1 MDGKDRSVE
10 GRMAATSTLVTEIAG
25 SGEEEHINFF
35 SHTQRVEDVFILIQK
50 WLSRQ
55 GVLFC
60 FCARTVNGLLE
71 HHSWY
76 LFGHLVWKIWG
87 VRPLCKGR
95 LAAWELLGQ
104 HGNCSGSMASQLVAR
119 CPWQAGRHCF
129 EAPSQTAA
137 KRLFPN
143 SVPAHT
149 SDSWGADTLRGTWS
163 RENIEKHRIS
173 LVIAAA
179 TILCRSL

>member
-1 MDGKDRSVE
+1 MDGKDRSAE

-60 FCARTVNGLLE
+60 FRARTVNGLLE

-87 VRPLCKGR
+87 VRLLCKGR

-104 HGNCSGSMASQLVAR
+104 HRLTAGGSLPV
-119 CPWQAGRHCF
+119 AGRHCF
-129 EAPSQTAA
+129 ETPSQTAA

-149 SDSWGADTLRGTWS
+149 SES
-163 RENIEKHRIS
+163 
-173 LVIAAA
+173 
-179 TILCRSL
+179 